1 MSSSMTKSDKERI
14 AVLEA
19 MLSEH
24 VKSSDTFRV
33 EVKWMLTTHEN
44 RDQERTVSLTKD
56 LESKSRD
63 ILKKIEDIENKFD
76 STYVQRREVWA
87 ISSFVGFLVTL
98 IGLTKI
104 FITKQP

>member
-1 MSSSMTKSDKERI
+1 MTKSDKERI

-24 VKSSDTFRV
+24 VKNSDTFRV
-33 EVKWMLTTHEN
+33 EVKSMLNTHED
-44 RDQERTVSLTKD
+44 RDQERMVSLTKD
-56 LESKSRD
+56 LEYRSKD